1 MAKGYIRDGD
11 RIPLTAPA
19 GGVVAGRGY
28 LIGDLFVYALATAAA
43 GATFSAQIEGVIE
56 HAKVSAQAWTEG
68 AALYW
73 DNTAFNVTTV
83 VGSNKKI
90 GHAAALAIN
99 PSATGLVRLQP
110 I

>member
-1 MAKGYIRDGD
+1 MKTYIRDGD

-28 LIGDLFVYALATAAA
+28 LIGDLFVVAISSAAA
-43 GATFSAQIEGVIE
+43 GVTFTGQVEGVIE

-73 DNTAFNVTTV
+73 DNTAFNVTTT

-90 GHAAALAIN
+90 GHAAAVAVN
-99 PSATGLVRLQP
+99 PSAVGLVRLQQ